1 MFNDEFEE
9 LGTNNQRVNST
20 ASKKEAEKEPSI
32 MYNLQNSE

>member
-9 LGTNNQRVNST
+9 LGTNNQRINRI
-20 ASKKEAEKEPSI
+20 ASKKQAEMEASI